1 MYPPFPASWISYAA
15 IQSIPASRLS
25 AARHAALWAA
35 NEEHEDI
42 LLLFRSAFPFR
53 LPSSAFIPS
62 SALQWLPHHEGHE
75 DILLLFRPAFPFR
88 LPASTFRVQSGNGQ
102 HITSPWDACPCEPVP
117 IWVACLVKGVNEFAL
132 RTVNSAA
139 TVLQGIYCCHHHRP
153 CLYRT
158 WDRNGQCRVLLDRC
172 FACRCKHCS
181 SSVFL
186 LS

>member
-1 MYPPFPASWISYAA
+1 MRPYNQFPPPDF
-15 IQSIPASRLS
+15 QRLDTPPYGLR
-25 AARHAALWAA
+25 ARSTRTFSCFSVPH
-35 NEEHEDI
+35 
-42 LLLFRSAFPFR
+42 STFR
-53 LPSSAFIPS
+53 LPRSTFIPS

-102 HITSPWDACPCEPVP
+102 HITIAWDACLCEPVS

-132 RTVNSAA
+132 RTGNNAA
-139 TVLQGIYCCHHHRP
+139 TLLQAIHCHHHHRP